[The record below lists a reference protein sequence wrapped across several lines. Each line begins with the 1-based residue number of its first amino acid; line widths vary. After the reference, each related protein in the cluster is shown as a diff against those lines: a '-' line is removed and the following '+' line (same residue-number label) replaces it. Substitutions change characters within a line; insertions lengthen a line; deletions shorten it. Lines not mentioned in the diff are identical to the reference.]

1 MLWFFLGAITAALP
15 FIWMI
20 IASRKELLSEIT
32 QLKAEI
38 SRQQDRS
45 ITKAENE
52 KMINQLKEQH
62 GSELTRLSAELMD
75 KKQLNQNLIEEYQV
89 KEGHLNSRLV
99 AMEER
104 INSLMKH
111 LNTDMADVR
120 EELDQLGELL
130 PTFERWNDGMK
141 ILMEHNAAMHK
152 QNSEF
157 YAIVKQII
165 ILALNAAIEA
175 ARAGEEG
182 RGFAV
187 VADEVRSLAMRS
199 EGLSQ
204 SYRENLNENDII
216 TTVTFQD
223 IQASSRMILTVVHNI
238 QERLQKVSD
247 DIEVAA

>member
-1 MLWFFLGAITAALP
+1 M
-15 FIWMI
+15 
-20 IASRKELLSEIT
+20 
-32 QLKAEI
+32 
-38 SRQQDRS
+38 
-45 ITKAENE
+45 
-52 KMINQLKEQH
+52 
-62 GSELTRLSAELMD
+62 
-75 KKQLNQNLIEEYQV
+75 
-89 KEGHLNSRLV
+89 
-99 AMEER
+99 
-104 INSLMKH
+104 NSLSSDQAAFDGA
-111 LNTDMADVR
+111 NVNVNRVAESIANGEIPVPSDWPA
-120 EELDQLGELL
+120 DQLGELL

>member
-1 MLWFFLGAITAALP
+1 MLWFFLGAITVGLP
-15 FIWMI
+15 LAWMM
-20 IASRKELLSEIT
+20 IASRKELLSEIA
-32 QLKAEI
+32 QLNTELSQQHQRTIAKTEYEKTVNQMKSQHENEI
-38 SRQQDRS
+38 SRLNDD
-45 ITKAENE
+45 
-52 KMINQLKEQH
+52 L
-62 GSELTRLSAELMD
+62 LD
-75 KKQLNQNLIEEYQV
+75 KKHLNQKLIEEFQA
-89 KEGHLNSRLV
+89 KEAQLGSRLI
-99 AMEER
+99 AMEDKV
-104 INSLMKH
+104 NSLLNH
-111 LNTDMADVR
+111 LNTDMAEVHA
-120 EELDQLGELL
+120 ELDQLGELL

-238 QERLQKVSD
+238 QERLQKVSN